1 VRILVVSGIWPPD
14 VGGPASHAPEVAA
27 FLQARGHGVEA
38 VVTADAAPARRP
50 YPVHWV
56 PRSLPKGA
64 VHARAA
70 AVIARRA
77 RWADV
82 VYTTGMFGRTAAAC
96 LGARRPFVVKLTG
109 DPAFERARWR
119 GAVGGDVEAFQ
130 HGGGGAEGAVL
141 RGLRT
146 LTLRRA
152 ARIVCPSDFLRRLV
166 LSWGIPAERVVV
178 LPNAVPSPGGLAPR
192 EELRRSLG
200 LNGRN
205 VLAFVGRFGPQKA
218 LGVALDAVAQVEGV
232 TLVLAG
238 DGEGRRELEVQA
250 LPLGDRVRFLGALP
264 RERALE
270 LLAAADASLLTSAW
284 ENLPHSV
291 LEALAVG
298 TPVIATAVGG
308 VPEVVQ
314 DGVNGLL
321 VPPGDAAATA
331 EAVRRF
337 FGDGELRE
345 RLRAAA
351 APSVERFEPGAV
363 FSELERL
370 LEAATR

>member
-1 VRILVVSGIWPPD
+1 VRVVVVSGIWPPD
-14 VGGPASHAPEVAA
+14 VGGPASHAPEVAS
-27 FLQARGHGVEA
+27 FLLARGHQ
-38 VVTADAAPARRP
+38 VVAMITADRPPAWEP

-56 PRSLPKGA
+56 ARSLPKGV
-64 VHARAA
+64 VHARATRE
-70 AVIARRA
+70 IARHA

-82 VYTTGMFGRTAAAC
+82 IYTTGMFGRTAGAC
-96 LGARRPFVVKLTG
+96 LAVRRPFVVKLTG

-130 HGGGGAEGAVL
+130 RGGGGVEGSLL
-141 RGLRT
+141 RALRT

-152 ARIVCPSDFLRRLV
+152 ARIVCPSDFLRGLV

-178 LPNAVPSPGGLAPR
+178 LPNAVPSPGEQAPR
-192 EELRRSLG
+192 EELRRSFG

-218 LGVALDAVAQVEGV
+218 LGVALEAVAQVEGV

-238 DGEGRRELEVQA
+238 DGEGRRELEAQA
-250 LPLGDRVRFLGALP
+250 WPLGDRVRFLGALP

-284 ENLPHSV
+284 ENLPHTV

-331 EAVRRF
+331 DAVRRF
-337 FGDGELRE
+337 FADGDLRE
-345 RLRAAA
+345 RLRSAA
-351 APSVERFEPGAV
+351 APSVERYAQAAV
-363 FSELERL
+363 FGELEGL
-370 LEAATR
+370 LEAAVR

>member
-1 VRILVVSGIWPPD
+1 L
-14 VGGPASHAPEVAA
+14 
-27 FLQARGHGVEA
+27 
-38 VVTADAAPARRP
+38 
-50 YPVHWV
+50 
-56 PRSLPKGA
+56 
-64 VHARAA
+64 
-70 AVIARRA
+70 
-77 RWADV
+77 
-82 VYTTGMFGRTAAAC
+82 
-96 LGARRPFVVKLTG
+96 
-109 DPAFERARWR
+109 
-119 GAVGGDVEAFQ
+119 
-130 HGGGGAEGAVL
+130 L

-146 LTLRRA
+146 FTLRGA
-152 ARIVCPSDFLRRLV
+152 ASIVCPSDFLRTLV
-166 LSWGIPAERVVV
+166 LSWGIPAQRVVV
-178 LPNAVPSPGGLAPR
+178 LPNAVPAPGEQAPR
-192 EELRRSLG
+192 DELRRALG

-218 LGVALDAVAQVEGV
+218 LGIALEAVAQVEGV

-250 LPLGDRVRFLGALP
+250 RPLGDRVRFLGALP

-284 ENLPHSV
+284 ENLPHTV

-331 EAVRRF
+331 DAVRRF
-337 FGDGELRE
+337 FGDSELRE

-363 FSELERL
+363 FGELERV
-370 LEAATR
+370 LEAAAR

>member
-1 VRILVVSGIWPPD
+1 LRILVVSGIWPPD
-14 VGGPASHAPEVAA
+14 VGGPASHAPEVAE
-27 FLQARGHGVEA
+27 FLRARGHGVEV
-38 VVTADAAPARRP
+38 VVTADVSPGARP

-56 PRSLPKGA
+56 GRSLPKGA

-82 VYTTGMFGRTAAAC
+82 VYSTGMFGRTAAAC
-96 LGARRPFVVKLTG
+96 VAVRRPFVVKLTG

-119 GAVGGDVEAFQ
+119 GAVGGGVDAFQ
-130 HGGGGAEGAVL
+130 RGGGGAEGALL

-152 ARIVCPSDFLRRLV
+152 ARIVCPSEFLRRLV
-166 LSWGIPAERVVV
+166 LSWGIPAERIVV
-178 LPNAVPSPGGLAPR
+178 LPNPVPAQAEQAPR
-192 EELRRSLG
+192 EELRRSFG
-200 LNGRN
+200 LDDRN
-205 VLAFVGRFGPQKA
+205 VVAFVGRFGPQKA
-218 LGVALDAVAQVEGV
+218 LDVALEAVAQVEGV

-238 DGEGRRELEVQA
+238 DGEGRRELEARA

-284 ENLPHSV
+284 ENLPHTV
-291 LEALAVG
+291 LEALAAG

-308 VPEVVQ
+308 VPELVQ

-321 VPPGDAAATA
+321 VPPGNAAAIA
-331 EAVRRF
+331 DAVRRF
-337 FGDGELRE
+337 FADGELRE
-345 RLRAAA
+345 RLRSAS
-351 APSVERFEPGAV
+351 APSVERYKPGVV
-363 FSELERL
+363 FGELERV
-370 LEAATR
+370 LEAAAR